1 MIKKI
6 LIVDDSI
13 VARMGLK
20 KAIAKD
26 AVYEFYEASD
36 GASGLEQFKTVAPDV
51 TFLDLTMPV
60 MTGFQALDEIKKIDK
75 NAAVIVVTADIQKK
89 TMDRVLE
96 AGALLVISKPPSR
109 EEIRGAL
116 EKARKFKEGVMKR

>member
-6 LIVDDSI
+6 LIVDDSV

-20 KAIAKD
+20 KAISKD
-26 AVYEFYEASD
+26 VPYEFYEASD
-36 GASGLEQFKTVAPDV
+36 GASGLEQFKAVAPDV

-89 TMDRVLE
+89 TIDRVLE
-96 AGALLVISKPPSR
+96 AGALLVISKPPSQ
-109 EEIRGAL
+109 EKIRGAL
-116 EKARKFKEGVMKR
+116 EKARKFKEGVIKR

>member
-20 KAIAKD
+20 KAILKD
-26 AVYEFYEASD
+26 ASYELYEAFD
-36 GASGLEQFKTVAPDV
+36 GLSGLEQFKTVAPDV

-60 MTGFQALDEIKKIDK
+60 MTGFEALDEIKKIDK
-75 NAAVIVVTADIQKK
+75 NAVVIVVTADIQKK
-89 TMDRVLE
+89 TVDRVLE
-96 AGALLVISKPPSR
+96 AGALLVISKPPSQ
-109 EEIRGAL
+109 EEISGAL
-116 EKARKFKEGVMKR
+116 EKARKFIEGVMKK

>member
-6 LIVDDSI
+6 LIVDDSV

-20 KAIAKD
+20 KAIPQNAS
-26 AVYEFYEASD
+26 YEFYEACD
-36 GASGLEQFKTVAPDV
+36 GASGLEQFKMITPDV

-75 NAAVIVVTADIQKK
+75 NAVVIVVTADIQKK
-89 TMDRVLE
+89 TVDRVLE
-96 AGALLVISKPPSR
+96 AGALLVISKPPSLK
-109 EEIRGAL
+109 EISDAL
-116 EKARKFKEGVMKR
+116 EKARKFKEGMMKR

>member
-20 KAIAKD
+20 KAIPKD
-26 AVYEFYEASD
+26 VPYEFYEASE
-36 GASGLEQFKTVAPDV
+36 GASGLEQFKAVAPDV
-51 TFLDLTMPV
+51 TFLDLPMPV

-75 NAAVIVVTADIQKK
+75 NAAVIIVTADIQKK

-96 AGALLVISKPPSR
+96 AGAILVISKPPSR

>member
-20 KAIAKD
+20 KAILKD
-26 AVYEFYEASD
+26 ASYEFYEAFD
-36 GASGLEQFKTVAPDV
+36 GLSGLEQFKTVAPDV

-60 MTGFQALDEIKKIDK
+60 MSGFQALDEIKKIDK
-75 NAAVIVVTADIQKK
+75 NAVVIVVTADIQKK
-89 TMDRVLE
+89 TIARVLE
-96 AGALLVISKPPSR
+96 AGALLVISKPPSQK
-109 EEIRGAL
+109 EISGAL
-116 EKARKFKEGVMKR
+116 EKARKFKEGVMKK

>member
-20 KAIAKD
+20 KAIPKD
-26 AVYEFYEASD
+26 VPYEFYEASD
-36 GASGLEQFKTVAPDV
+36 GASGLEQFKAVAPDV

-60 MTGFQALDEIKKIDK
+60 MTGFQALDEIKKFDK
-75 NAAVIVVTADIQKK
+75 NAAVIIVTADIQKK

-96 AGALLVISKPPSR
+96 AGAILVINKPPSQ

>member
-20 KAIAKD
+20 KAIPKD
-26 AVYEFYEASD
+26 MPYEFYEASD
-36 GASGLEQFKTVAPDV
+36 GASGVEQFKTVAPDV
-51 TFLDLTMPV
+51 VFLDLTMPV
-60 MTGFQALDEIKKIDK
+60 MTGFQALDEIMKIDK

-96 AGALLVISKPPSR
+96 AGALLVISKPPSQ
-109 EEIRGAL
+109 EEIRSSL
-116 EKARKFKEGVMKR
+116 EKAGKFKEGVMKR